1 MKKALFLSA
10 VISLL
15 AGCQHETV
23 DDRAAREA
31 SDYTKQ
37 MCPTPIENFTRTDS
51 LVFNRATRTLIYYCA
66 FSDKM
71 DDEKMVAINRNK
83 LVEGLKAGIKN
94 DIGLKTYLEA
104 GIHVM
109 YVVHSTKE
117 PQKVLFKEQIY

>member
-15 AGCQHETV
+15 VGCQHETV

-31 SDYTKQ
+31 ADYTKQ

-66 FSDKM
+66 FS
-71 DDEKMVAINRNK
+71 EKMVAINRNK

-117 PQKVLFKEQIY
+117 PQKVLFKEQIH

>member
-23 DDRAAREA
+23 DDRTAREA
-31 SDYTKQ
+31 AEYTKQ

-66 FSDKM
+66 FCDKM

-117 PQKVLFKEQIY
+117 PQKVLFKEQIH

>member
-23 DDRAAREA
+23 DDRAVREA
-31 SDYTKQ
+31 AEYTKQ

-51 LVFNRATRTLIYYCA
+51 LVFNRTTRTLIYYCA
-66 FSDKM
+66 FCDKM

-117 PQKVLFKEQIY
+117 PQKVLFKEQIH

>member
-15 AGCQHETV
+15 VGCQHETV

-31 SDYTKQ
+31 ADYTKQ

-71 DDEKMVAINRNK
+71 DDEKM
-83 LVEGLKAGIKN
+83 KAGIKN

-117 PQKVLFKEQIY
+117 PQKVLFKEQIH

>member
-23 DDRAAREA
+23 DDRAAQEA
-31 SDYTKQ
+31 AEYTKQ

-66 FSDKM
+66 FCDKM

-117 PQKVLFKEQIY
+117 PQKVLFKEQIH

>member
-23 DDRAAREA
+23 DDRTAREA
-31 SDYTKQ
+31 AEYTKQ

-66 FSDKM
+66 FCDKM
-71 DDEKMVAINRNK
+71 DDEKMVALNRNK

-117 PQKVLFKEQIY
+117 PQKVLFKEQIH